1 MGLRLRTTTATGTG
15 ENMCEQAFYT
25 VEESLNSHFK
35 ILKKQLLILQ
45 LINPL

>member
-25 VEESLNSHFK
+25 GEKSLNYNFK
-35 ILKKQLLILQ
+35 ILIYK
-45 LINPL
+45 N